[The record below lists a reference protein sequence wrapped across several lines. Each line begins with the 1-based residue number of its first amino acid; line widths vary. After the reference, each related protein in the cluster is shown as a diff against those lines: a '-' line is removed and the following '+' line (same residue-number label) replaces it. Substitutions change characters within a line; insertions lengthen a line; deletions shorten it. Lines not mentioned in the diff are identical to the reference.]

1 MIENEEIKDTGDKR
15 EGWVME
21 GCLENWKNSRN
32 FTNGESIPPFCSMLR
47 KEYTMSFNP
56 DFLDVNSG
64 IVYAHMSDLS
74 VESEPVERL
83 APPTELEY
91 VFQLIRSSFLNID
104 AFDNYTPPQK
114 VEDKLV
120 HLLQFYV
127 LSLPFNDGADA
138 AQIEQWNDMVEGVSR
153 DFNERR
159 EFALRGK
166 CSYEQLE
173 AFVRDQIEYFDY
185 EDRERLD
192 PKKMM
197 NLIVFVYDYCMLT
210 LREARLHPGLDKYV
224 RGDVVIRGRVFSSP
238 LRVCASVAQYIQ
250 KNGKLDEEEWP
261 VVDYH
266 LPEMRL
272 AQFVQNPHASDSNIS
287 AMFVDLMHKFFLAFG
302 LQKKGKTEWAKPERM
317 LIYELLRLFGLCKSS
332 KPAAESKYVTTVM
345 KEYGSYFSVCNLRTW
360 IRDDQ
365 AYCYLMGCSVDEF
378 VRKEQTSS
386 PPVISQD
393 SFVEDVV
400 QESEE
405 NAVGLESERVLNPEE
420 LPKDLREP
428 MEELAGSSCRVT
440 HTSYEHLCYASEISA
455 ESEELAAIEWDE
467 RLDYVM
473 DLIHSSFEYV
483 TFFPVQPQYLV
494 VRRDFQNPIIQSN
507 LVTSLKRD
515 LLDRM
520 DVIPRGHFTPD
531 DIRNEIA
538 RFRGYLSKE
547 DRAKLDVQ
555 KFYVLFLFIYDYV
568 YLTYQESYIT
578 PYLRLFNRSAVQVC
592 GKSYG
597 STVLIDDMLSAYLE
611 EPFAFMRGRNECE
624 VVQVLKK
631 GQLYVPE
638 RVYPIRLESCS
649 VKNMTAMFFD
659 LFSRFFRTF
668 GLSKRSDVKYAS
680 DQESELISTLA
691 CHCGICRTDK
701 SASVRTM
708 YMTNKNYF
716 EKSSLQLV
724 IRENEYGY
732 LMLNTMSKEL
742 FEPGPEVEQQD
753 R

>member
-1 MIENEEIKDTGDKR
+1 
-15 EGWVME
+15 
-21 GCLENWKNSRN
+21 
-32 FTNGESIPPFCSMLR
+32 MLR
-47 KEYTMSFNP
+47 PINSFSFQP
-56 DFLDVNSG
+56 GLLTGSG
-64 IVYAHMSDLS
+64 HFIYAHLNSLTTESKS
-74 VESEPVERL
+74 VDRL
-83 APPTELEY
+83 TPPSELEY
-91 VFQLIRSSFLNID
+91 VFQLILAQFLHID
-104 AFDNYTPPQK
+104 ARKNEWFSR
-114 VEDKLV
+114 EDKDKV
-120 HLLQFYV
+120 YYEHLFFIS
-127 LSLPFNDGADA
+127 SLPFKENSDA
-138 AQIEQWNDMVEGVSR
+138 QNEQWNDLVECVSR
-153 DFNERR
+153 DFKERW

-166 CSYEQLE
+166 CNYEQLE

-192 PKKMM
+192 PKKLM

-210 LREARLHPGLDKYV
+210 LSEAHLHLGLDKYV
-224 RGDVVIRGRVFSSP
+224 SGDVVIRGRVFSSP
-238 LRVCASVAQYIQ
+238 LRVCASVAKYVQG
-250 KNGKLDEEEWP
+250 NGKLDKEEWP
-261 VVDYH
+261 VVDYQ

-287 AMFVDLMHKFFLAFG
+287 AMFVDLVHKFFLSFG
-302 LQKKGKTEWAKPERM
+302 LQKKGKSEWAKPERM

-345 KEYGSYFSVCNLRTW
+345 KEYGRYFSACNLRTW
-360 IRDDQ
+360 IRDNQ

-386 PPVISQD
+386 PPIISLD

-400 QESEE
+400 QVSEE
-405 NAVGLESERVLNPEE
+405 NAAVPKLERVLHPEE
-420 LPKDLREP
+420 LPGDLREP

-440 HTSYEHLCYASEISA
+440 HTAFEHLCYASEISG
-455 ESEELAAIEWDE
+455 ESEELAAIVWDE

-473 DLIHSSFEYV
+473 ALIHSSFEYI
-483 TFFPVQPQYLV
+483 TFIPVQPQYLV
-494 VRRDFQNPIIQSN
+494 VRRDSQNPKILSN

-520 DVIPRGHFTPD
+520 DMIPRGHFTPD

-538 RFRGYLSKE
+538 RFRGYLSKG

-578 PYLRLFNRSAVQVC
+578 PHLRLFNRSAVQVC

-611 EPFAFMRGRNECE
+611 DPFAFMRGRNERE
-624 VVQVLKK
+624 FFQVLKE
-631 GQLYVPE
+631 GNLYVPK
-638 RVYPIRLESCS
+638 RVYPIRLDSCS

-659 LFSRFFRTF
+659 LFSRFFKSF
-668 GLSKRSDVKYAS
+668 GLTKRSDVKYAS
-680 DQESELISTLA
+680 DQESDLISTLA
-691 CHCGICRTDK
+691 CQCGICKTGK
-701 SASVRTM
+701 TSSVRAM
-708 YMTNKNYF
+708 YMTNKDYF
-716 EKSSLQLV
+716 EKSSLALA

-732 LMLNTMSKEL
+732 LMQNTMSDVL
-742 FEPGPEVEQQD
+742 FGQKTGLEQ
-753 R
+753 